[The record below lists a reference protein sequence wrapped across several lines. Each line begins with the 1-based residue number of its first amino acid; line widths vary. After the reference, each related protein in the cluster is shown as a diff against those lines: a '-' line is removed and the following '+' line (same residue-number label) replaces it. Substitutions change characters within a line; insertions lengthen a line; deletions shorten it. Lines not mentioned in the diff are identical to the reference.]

1 MQCVVTEHEAPQST
15 DLRSL
20 AIAHGLLDFVASG
33 GSEQRSSSVENGS
46 KMRHLLC
53 VRNNQK
59 WSSSGGSA
67 RSEAPER
74 EKVAPSLGAGASAQA
89 AGSSELGSELTSLRE
104 PPPRPPD
111 PPGKVGQNVCS
122 PRQSGHTFV
131 PQAKWATPQKCPQA
145 KWGRMSNPPGKVGQN
160 VRSPRQ
166 SGTLF
171 PGPR

>member
-15 DLRSL
+15 ELRSL
-20 AIAHGLLDFVASG
+20 AIAHGLLDFIASG

-89 AGSSELGSELTSLRE
+89 AGSSELAERAHIASGASAA
-104 PPPRPPD
+104 PPRM
-111 PPGKVGQNVCS
+111 
-122 PRQSGHTFV
+122 
-131 PQAKWATPQKCPQA
+131 PQA
-145 KWGRMSNPPGKVGQN
+145 KWGKMCVAPGKVGTLLC
-160 VRSPRQ
+160 PR
-166 SGTLF
+166 
-171 PGPR
+171 